1 MQHQPTAWASLEWL
15 QLKST
20 VYMAL
25 QESKALL
32 LPQRLATWYLLF
44 STWPDGPAGNPFVSF
59 LFRVRQHCAPKQ
71 LPCYDRHLSCV
82 TRVQQDTRVQAGNS
96 KLLISDTLTKV
107 SITICPAGL

>member
-44 STWPDGPAGNPFVSF
+44 LTWPDGPAGNPFVSF
-59 LFRVRQHCAPKQ
+59 LFRVRQHCAPKH
-71 LPCYDRHLSCV
+71 LTCYDRHLCGV
-82 TRVQQDTRVQAGNS
+82 RQDTRVQAGSS
-96 KLLISDTLTKV
+96 KVLTSDTLAKV
-107 SITICPAGL
+107 SLTMCPAGL